1 MKLII
6 TKNTIIPVENISSI
20 EISNLNIYYRL
31 KTQDEVIVERFSTL
45 ALAEKR
51 FKDLISICQAA

>member
-20 EISNLNIYYRL
+20 EVSNLNIYYRL
-31 KTQDEVIVERFSTL
+31 KTQDEVIVERFSTSV
-45 ALAEKR
+45 LAEKR